1 MICFRYAWDNLSPV
15 FIQHRKP
22 LFCFKIPAQGCS
34 NHRSYPN
41 TKHYSEKRLFLIWKS
56 LHVHT
61 IFCYPRLIL
70 LNSNTGKVNQIYIIH
85 YDIFIIRNWPKKSF
99 QRQKGTCFASLT
111 LRPGW
116 PQICDPLASP
126 CWDSWCTT
134 PHPAPNSYINLR
146 LTSNSLPSSY

>member
-1 MICFRYAWDNLSPV
+1 MMCFRYAWDNLSPV

-34 NHRSYPN
+34 NHRSYAN
-41 TKHYSEKRLFLIWKS
+41 TKYYSEKWLFLIWKS

-70 LNSNTGKVNQIYIIH
+70 LNSNTGKVKH
-85 YDIFIIRNWPKKSF
+85 YDIFIIRNWPK
-99 QRQKGTCFASLT
+99 SLFKDKRE
-111 LRPGW
+111 LVLLFSLCSPGW
-116 PQICDPLASP
+116 PQICDPLATP

-146 LTSNSLPSSY
+146 LTLNSLPGSY